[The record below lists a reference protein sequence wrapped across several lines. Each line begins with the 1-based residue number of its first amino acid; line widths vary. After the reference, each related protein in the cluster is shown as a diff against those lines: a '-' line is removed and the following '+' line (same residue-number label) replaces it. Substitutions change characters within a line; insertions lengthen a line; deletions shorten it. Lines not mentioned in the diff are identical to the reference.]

1 MKSFLLDGLS
11 KQITQIDVTD
21 RAGVATLIGFSLVG
35 DEIISEAEIAVF
47 MKTVLFVAVKGD
59 FKSILLDPSL
69 ASL

>member
-21 RAGVATLIGFSLVG
+21 RAGVATLRGLSLVG

-59 FKSILLDPSL
+59 FKSILLNPSL

>member
-21 RAGVATLIGFSLVG
+21 RAGVATLIGLSLVG

-59 FKSILLDPSL
+59 FKSILLNPSL

>member
-21 RAGVATLIGFSLVG
+21 RAGTAALIGFSLVG
-35 DEIISEAEIAVF
+35 DGIISEAEIAVF

>member
-21 RAGVATLIGFSLVG
+21 RAGVATLIGLSLVG